1 MKSKKVLIVDHI
13 DLNRRLIENLIG
25 QLYSYESVKNGVEAV
40 KRATNE
46 KFDLILM
53 DIHMPIMDGITAAKT
68 IWRKSSYQCP
78 IIAISPISGDLS
90 KKCFLELGFED
101 LITKPI
107 RPKELLDTIASL
119 LMPSDEEDQSS
130 KAEPV
135 ILDKSVIH
143 QLSRFN
149 SLKNIRSLYIDFLE
163 EFDQLMSQLD
173 TAFEEKNQQFLIEN
187 LHTIRGNSGS
197 LGANVI
203 FTLSSDADRLA
214 RSQDWD
220 SLGIALNKL
229 KNERINFEKY
239 LEEETTFTP

>member
-1 MKSKKVLIVDHI
+1 MKSKKVLIVDNN

-25 QLYSYESVKNGVEAV
+25 ELYSFESVKNGVEAV
-40 KRATNE
+40 ERATNE

-53 DIHMPIMDGITAAKT
+53 DIQMPIMDGITAAKT
-68 IWRKSSYQCP
+68 IWRKSTYQCP
-78 IIAISPISGDLS
+78 IIATSTYSADSS
-90 KKCFLELGFED
+90 KECFLELGFGD

-107 RPKELLDTIASL
+107 RPKELLDTIASF
-119 LMPSDEEDQSS
+119 LMSADEADQNT
-130 KAEPV
+130 KEEPA
-135 ILDKSVIH
+135 ILDKSVIQ

-173 TAFEEKNQQFLIEN
+173 TAFEEKNQQTLIEN
-187 LHTIRGNSGS
+187 LHTMRGNSGT

-220 SLGIALNKL
+220 SLGIALKKI
-229 KNERINFEKY
+229 KNERIIFEKY
-239 LEEETTFTP
+239 LKEETTFNP